1 MAPRSRED
9 RSLTAG
15 GLARLLARLDADAE
29 RAAIGYER
37 LHRALVQF
45 FDWRGAS
52 SPEDCADEAL
62 DRLARRLEEDVEIKS
77 VRGYALGIARL
88 VLLERQRAPATS
100 GLEGIA
106 ANTDQQVDEE
116 DRLRA
121 CFDKCLEAMASEER
135 AVVMS
140 YYEGERG
147 DRILNRRRLAGTLG
161 LSENALRIR
170 VRRLRN
176 RLEDCVQSCVAA
188 TRDPL

>member
-15 GLARLLARLDADAE
+15 AFARLLARLDADVE
-29 RAAIGYER
+29 RAAIEYER
-37 LHRALVQF
+37 LHRALVRF
-45 FDWRGAS
+45 FDWRGAP

-88 VLLERQRAPATS
+88 VLLECQREPTTS

-106 ANTDQQVDEE
+106 AAAVLQVEDE
-116 DRLRA
+116 DRLRV
-121 CFDKCLEAMASEER
+121 CFDKCLEAMDSEER
-135 AVVMS
+135 AVVTN

-147 DRILNRRRLAGTLG
+147 ERILNRRLAGTLG
-161 LSENALRIR
+161 VSENALRIR
-170 VRRLRN
+170 LRRLRD
-176 RLEDCVQSCVAA
+176 RLEQCVRSCVAA
-188 TRDPL
+188 TRDPS